1 MIRSTTPWPTP
12 TVTLRRLVAD
22 RCPMLR
28 SMLRRL
34 LPGSV
39 VMVIAMVAVA
49 ELLQQRAG
57 RAVPPPRRGSTA
69 VIVLGYPTRADGR
82 PHPIQ
87 RWRVDLGVRVMRS
100 TDAKRIVF
108 SGGSPANT
116 HREAETMAGLARVAG
131 VPDDAIS
138 TECQS
143 NSTWQN
149 VVYSAPLVEQYD
161 EVILVSDPL
170 HAKRAWRYW
179 MEQHPQ
185 DRGRVFVTDERR
197 LFESMISAVPTAMVE
212 LVRSTRDR
220 VGPLR
225 RR

>member
-1 MIRSTTPWPTP
+1 MIR
-12 TVTLRRLVAD
+12 LV
-22 RCPMLR
+22 
-28 SMLRRL
+28 LRRL

-39 VMVIAMVAVA
+39 VGAIAMVAVA
-49 ELLQQRAG
+49 ELLQQLAG
-57 RAVPPPRRGSTA
+57 RAVPPLRRGSTA
-69 VIVLGYPTRADGR
+69 VIVLGYPTRSDGR

-100 TDAKRIVF
+100 TGANRIVL
-108 SGGSPANT
+108 SGGSPANPY
-116 HREAETMAGLARVAG
+116 REAETMAGLARAAG
-131 VPDDAIS
+131 VPDEVIS
-138 TECQS
+138 TECRS

-197 LFESMISAVPTAMVE
+197 PFESMISAVPTAMVE
-212 LVRSTRDR
+212 LVRSARDR
-220 VGPLR
+220 FGALR
-225 RR
+225 HR